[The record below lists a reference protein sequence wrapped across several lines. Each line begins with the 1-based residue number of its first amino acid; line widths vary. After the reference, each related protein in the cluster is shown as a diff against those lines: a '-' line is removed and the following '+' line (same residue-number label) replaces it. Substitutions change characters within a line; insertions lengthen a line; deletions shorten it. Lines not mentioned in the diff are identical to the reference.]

1 MPGWRNAL
9 RVLAL
14 VVLLI
19 VSAGIASGQTWREL
33 LEKVRES
40 QPAGEPEAGTA
51 EGPAPPEKPVTPSE
65 GQPAGQSAPD
75 PAAPEP
81 TPPPQP
87 SPPADA
93 APPEAPQPPVP
104 PPAPLFGQCAA
115 YIPPYEACLAGCAA
129 ERTACADSDYRC
141 NEART
146 FCEFDCGGARDAYDA
161 RNARLKI
168 SDRARDTIW
177 ADYPAMQG
185 AVYLIN
191 QDNGRM
197 AEYALFPSQG
207 YSSPRNIPTS
217 VDKIRTARMR
227 TPQYWLL
234 LRIYRGSTNGFA
246 DARSDRGV
254 PPLPP
259 GTGVWY
265 FARGLMTGVD
275 NEEDLV
281 RALYM
286 GARGDPGGAEPILS
300 GAYMEMPAV
309 RNRVMRLFGRD
320 GLPRGREAVY
330 KLAYLYETLCPDCAP
345 GADAGDFQTED
356 RVLAVLAAGALSRL
370 VGGPYPALYRNM
382 VGGDCG
388 FPVNLRREER

>member
-65 GQPAGQSAPD
+65 GQPAGQSAQ
-75 PAAPEP
+75 
-81 TPPPQP
+81 TPPRP
-87 SPPADA
+87 SPRRRRNRARRDA
-93 APPEAPQPPVP
+93 APPEAPQPPCRRP
-104 PPAPLFGQCAA
+104 RPLFGQCAA

-146 FCEFDCGGARDAYDA
+146 FCEFDCGAPGTLRRAQRQAQDL
-161 RNARLKI
+161 RP
-168 SDRARDTIW
+168 RARDTIW

-217 VDKIRTARMR
+217 VDKIRTARDADA
-227 TPQYWLL
+227 PILASVENL
-234 LRIYRGSTNGFA
+234 PGSTNGFA

-286 GARGDPGGAEPILS
+286 GARGDRA
-300 GAYMEMPAV
+300 
-309 RNRVMRLFGRD
+309 
-320 GLPRGREAVY
+320 
-330 KLAYLYETLCPDCAP
+330 AP
-345 GADAGDFQTED
+345 
-356 RVLAVLAAGALSRL
+356 SRS
-370 VGGPYPALYRNM
+370 
-382 VGGDCG
+382 
-388 FPVNLRREER
+388 